1 MLYDNRL
8 DITKSGVYLLV
19 TLANDFLQETTG
31 GIAMANELNRREF
44 LKMAGAAAVA
54 VSVSGMLAGCGDEAA
69 SPSNSEKPSSSGSAS
84 SGSGAS
90 SKPGS
95 SSSSSSGASSETKP
109 AKIIWI
115 ISANGDGTATL
126 EGYDSAGATPSGEVT
141 LPTKV
146 SGSVITKVN
155 FNLGNKV
162 TKLIIPGTI
171 KKVYRI
177 ADDNLNLREVI
188 IQEGL
193 EQLGAFSFADQYQP
207 FAGCKNL
214 SKVQLP
220 NSLKVI
226 EERCFAGCAS
236 LKSIILPE
244 GLEKIGSGAFEN
256 SGLTSVVIP
265 STVTELSRDAFAKTS
280 LKEATIKCG
289 KDGWGSSGAGNSV
302 FAYCDKLEKI
312 TFNDKTTEIAGGM
325 FRNCTSLKTISLPK
339 SLEYIGYEAFKGCT
353 NLKLIVIPE
362 NVTGIA
368 SEAFNECTSLQKVN
382 ILGPVTKIDV
392 RTFKNCS
399 ALQSIFI
406 PMTVNEIAGGAFE
419 GCSNLQDVYY
429 PLSESAWTNIR
440 ISGDGNVFLTA
451 ADLHTNALPMA
462 L

>member
-1 MLYDNRL
+1 M
-8 DITKSGVYLLV
+8 S
-19 TLANDFLQETTG
+19 
-31 GIAMANELNRREF
+31 
-44 LKMAGAAAVA
+44 
-54 VSVSGMLAGCGDEAA
+54 DEAA

-146 SGSVITKVN
+146 SGNVITKVD

-162 TKLIIPGTI
+162 TKLIIPGTV
-171 KKVYRI
+171 KKVYEI
-177 ADDNLNLREVI
+177 ARDNLNLREVI
-188 IQEGL
+188 IQEGV
-193 EQLGAFSFADQYQP
+193 EQLGGYNIAYAYRP

-214 SKVQLP
+214 NRVQLP
-220 NSLKVI
+220 RSLKMI
-226 EERCFAGCAS
+226 EEGCFNNCSS
-236 LKSIILPE
+236 LKTISLSE
-244 GLEKIGSGAFEN
+244 GLTKIGSGAFEN

-265 STVTELSRDAFAKTS
+265 STVTELSQDAFAKTS
-280 LKEATIKCG
+280 LKEATLKCG
-289 KDGWGSSGAGNSV
+289 KDGWGSSWGGNGL
-302 FAYCDKLEKI
+302 FEGCDKLEKVTLSDQTAKI
-312 TFNDKTTEIAGGM
+312 SYGM
-325 FRNCTSLKTISLPK
+325 FRNCTALKSITLPK
-339 SLEYIGYEAFKGCT
+339 GLKSIGDDVFKGCT
-353 NLKLIVIPE
+353 NLMQIVIPE
-362 NVTGIA
+362 SVTEIGWDV
-368 SEAFNECTSLQKVN
+368 FNGCTALQKVN

-399 ALQSIFI
+399 ALQAIFI

-440 ISGDGNVFLTA
+440 ISGDGNAFLTA

>member
-1 MLYDNRL
+1 MWHDNHL
-8 DITKSGVYLLV
+8 DITRSGVCLLV

-84 SGSGAS
+84 SGSGS
-90 SKPGS
+90 SSGS
-95 SSSSSSGASSETKP
+95 SSSSSSSSSSETRP
-109 AKIIWI
+109 AKILWK

-126 EGYDSAGATPSGEVT
+126 RGYDSAGVTPSGEVT

-146 SGSVITKVN
+146 SGNMITKVDCH
-155 FNLGNKV
+155 LGNKV
-162 TKLIIPGTI
+162 TKLIIPGTV
-171 KKVYRI
+171 KKVYGI
-177 ADDNLNLREVI
+177 ARGNLSLREVI
-188 IQEGL
+188 IQEGV
-193 EQLGAFSFADQYQP
+193 EQLGAENYSFADYRS
-207 FAGCKNL
+207 FDGCKNL

-220 NSLKVI
+220 KSLKVI
-226 EERCFAGCAS
+226 EMWTFGGCVG
-236 LKSIILPE
+236 LKSIVLPE
-244 GLEKIGSGAFEN
+244 GLEKIGESAFKN

-265 STVTELSRDAFAKTS
+265 STVTELSQNAFAKTN

-289 KDGWGSSGAGNSV
+289 KDGWGSYWGGNGL
-302 FAYCDKLEKI
+302 FEGCDKLEKVTLSDQTAKI
-312 TFNDKTTEIAGGM
+312 SYGM
-325 FRNCTSLKTISLPK
+325 FRNGTALKSITLPK
-339 SLEYIGYEAFKGCT
+339 GLQFIGTEAFEGCT

-362 NVTGIA
+362 NVTEID
-368 SEAFNECTSLQKVN
+368 SEAFNKCTSLQKVN

-399 ALQSIFI
+399 ALQAIFI